1 MALNDILTSM
11 DGARDA
17 LVTAI
22 NAKGG
27 SLAQDAT
34 LYQCVDAIGCL
45 STEAITPATV
55 IKLTATTAT
64 LASVLGSIPKDLQGN
79 MYAVKLE
86 PGVYSLTEQ
95 INLDHD
101 NGRILIYAD
110 GFSSF
115 EDMPVTIDGS
125 NMPLVEGS
133 WHCIYLTGTADYEL
147 QGLKLTDTRTGSD
160 YKTHL
165 KVLSSGAALVKNC
178 SFHGYN
184 GDYTNDYWAVSRSME
199 NATDESVLSAM
210 VFENCYFYN
219 IWYAV
224 GNTKDVFT
232 LTYMKDISGNC
243 SRYFT
248 TFGKTNG
255 TLIYTNVQAGS
266 LWDTNKALNTAFD
279 TTGVFTDLT
288 NITNKNIIVNTTS
301 GTSAEYYKCT
311 SVNTSAAAP

>member
-27 SLAQDAT
+27 SLSQDST
-34 LYQCVDAIGCL
+34 LYQCADAIGCL
-45 STEAITPATV
+45 STGATTPDTV

-79 MYAVKLE
+79 MYAVRLE
-86 PGVYSLTEQ
+86 TGVYNLTEQ
-95 INLDHD
+95 IHLDHD

-115 EDMPVTIDGS
+115 DNMPVTIDGT

-133 WHCIYLTGTADYEL
+133 FHCICLEGTADYEL

-160 YKTHL
+160 SKAPL

-178 SFHGYN
+178 SFHGYD
-184 GDYTNDYWAVSRSME
+184 GDYTNDYWGVIRNME
-199 NATDESVLSAM
+199 TATDESILSAM
-210 VFENCYFYN
+210 VFENCHFNN
-219 IWYAV
+219 IHYAV
-224 GNTKDVFT
+224 GNVKDAFT

-243 SRYFT
+243 NRFFT

-266 LWDTNKALNTAFD
+266 LWDTDKALNTAFD
-279 TTGVFTDLT
+279 TTGVFTDLA
-288 NITNKNIIVNTTS
+288 NITNKYIIITPANGVS
-301 GTSAEYYKCT
+301 EYYKCA
-311 SVNTSAAAP
+311 SVSAGASQP